1 MAVVNLSKEIYNI
14 EAGSYTEMMLTSAIT
29 NTLTEFPEIKKVNFL
44 IEGEKK
50 ASIKH
55 IDLMDAFE
63 RDTDIIAK

>member
-1 MAVVNLSKEIYNI
+1 
-14 EAGSYTEMMLTSAIT
+14 MMLPSAIT

-50 ASIKH
+50 ASIKGH